1 MLVELWLYMLV
12 IDLVEDKIEVVD
24 KLVVVADKFEI
35 AVVDKFV
42 NVIGKFVV
50 DKCVI
55 VISIDTFE
63 VVAVIAVVTVIVIVV
78 DKLVVVHKFVA
89 QVAVVHS
96 ELFFL
101 IFKKF

>member
-50 DKCVI
+50 VVVVDKFVI
-55 VISIDTFE
+55 VILIDPDLGHDFTKTTKEGF
-63 VVAVIAVVTVIVIVV
+63 IVLKIM
-78 DKLVVVHKFVA
+78 
-89 QVAVVHS
+89 
-96 ELFFL
+96 FL
-101 IFKKF
+101 STLSFKKIQNSD